1 MAASTVPSP
10 PSATGRQRMAT
21 WFSTR
26 RRPVATLCATWLA
39 VSEPLNL
46 SGAIRM
52 LIELGLRADIL
63 IQQHQSRWCVIG
75 TAGQILKL
83 LDIVQRCTHR
93 DVGNPLEYN
102 FNDNRH
108 LVFIHKRSC
117 LLERGAKLFWI
128 INAKCFAPESLRN
141 VDVIL
146 SVTGVAGFVIFGRSV
161 DIFKGQ

>member
-26 RRPVATLCATWLA
+26 RRPVAKPCATWLA

-52 LIELGLRADIL
+52 LIESGLRVDIL
-63 IQQHQSRWCVIG
+63 IQQHQSRWCIVS
-75 TAGQILKL
+75 TVGQILKL
-83 LDIVQRCTHR
+83 LNIVQRCTHR
-93 DVGNPLEYN
+93 DVRNPLEYN

-108 LVFIHKRSC
+108 PV
-117 LLERGAKLFWI
+117 
-128 INAKCFAPESLRN
+128 
-141 VDVIL
+141 
-146 SVTGVAGFVIFGRSV
+146 
-161 DIFKGQ
+161 